1 MIYELKIV
9 GKALKIVFIS
19 MVKKIEEKIV
29 KRENFSRK
37 LGWFKNNQMDSLENK
52 TKIPEIKNSLD

>member
-1 MIYELKIV
+1 
-9 GKALKIVFIS
+9 